1 MVGHRK
7 AFFVGVML
15 LLLTLLASCGKQTPE
30 TAVVDSVSAPTD
42 YTQLVTSTIV
52 VEQGAL
58 RPSIET
64 SGVVQGRDEVQ
75 VIARTAGIVRSIDF
89 ELGQRVE
96 QGQRLVMLDDTI
108 PRLSASQIERQAENA
123 RKELEVQIQLYER
136 GAISLS
142 SLNQSKATLDG
153 LEAQLER
160 ARETLRDTTI
170 TAPINGSVAD
180 QGTSLVVG
188 ETVQV
193 GQTIARIIDLENLRM
208 TLSLG
213 QSQVF
218 LVEEGA
224 DATIEIVTPTEVI
237 KTQGVVR
244 AISSGSD
251 ARTGSWTVLVDF
263 DNPRPD
269 LIRSGISANATITNV
284 RAPIHPL
291 VPNAAMVNREGS
303 TYVYVKQE
311 NTANLVEV
319 RVLDRYGDRLAIEPV
334 DETFELVGAEVLTSG
349 LSRIDEGSSVVT
361 QYQ

>member
-1 MVGHRK
+1 MVGHKK
-7 AFFVGVML
+7 ALFVGVMFL
-15 LLLTLLASCGKQTPE
+15 LVTLLTSCEKQAPE
-30 TAVVDSVSAPTD
+30 TAVVDSVSTPTD
-42 YTQLVTSTIV
+42 YTQLVTSSIV
-52 VEQGAL
+52 VELGAL
-58 RPSIET
+58 RPTIET
-64 SGVVQGRDEVQ
+64 SGVVQGRNEVL
-75 VIARTAGIVRSIDF
+75 VKARTAGIVKSIDF

-96 QGQRLVMLDDTI
+96 QGQRLVTLDDTI
-108 PRLSASQIERQAENA
+108 PKLSASQIERQAENA
-123 RKELEVQIQLYER
+123 RKELDVQLQLYER

-142 SLNQSKATLDG
+142 SLNQSKAALDG

-170 TAPINGSVAD
+170 SAPINGSVAD

-193 GQTIARIIDLENLRM
+193 GQTIARIIDLETLRM

-224 DATIEIVTPTEVI
+224 EATIEIVTPTEVI
-237 KTQGVVR
+237 RTQGVVR

-269 LIRSGISANATITNV
+269 VIRSGISANATIIND
-284 RAPIHPL
+284 RAPVHPL
-291 VPNAAMVNREGS
+291 VPNAAMVNREGN

-334 DETFELVGAEVLTSG
+334 DETFELVGTEVLTSG
-349 LSRIDEGSSVVT
+349 LSRIDEDSSVVT